1 MSRSARLLDLVQI
14 LRRHRQPV
22 RGQALADE
30 LQISLR
36 SLYRDI
42 NTLVGQ
48 GAPIEG
54 EAGIGYVLK
63 PGYLLPPLMFAEDE
77 IEALVLGSRWVV
89 RNGDRKLAEAA
100 GNALAKISAV
110 LPAHLRDEAE
120 GSGLVAGPSR
130 AELAPIDLADLR
142 DALRRE
148 RKVAFTYRDATDK
161 ASTRVVWPIA
171 VTFYDRARVLAA
183 WCELRQDYRH
193 FRLDRMSDLAIRDET
208 FPRRRRALMKEWR
221 ALEDAPKIG

>member
-42 NTLVGQ
+42 NTLIGQ

-63 PGYLLPPLMFAEDE
+63 PGYLLPPLMFAEEE

-89 RNGDRKLAEAA
+89 KNGDRKLADAA
-100 GNALAKISAV
+100 ANALAKISAI
-110 LPAHLRDEAE
+110 LPPHLRDEADA
-120 GSGLVAGPSR
+120 SGLVAGPSPFR
-130 AELAPIDLADLR
+130 ETPIDIADLR

-148 RKVAFTYRDATDK
+148 RKIAFTYRDAADK
-161 ASTRVVWPIA
+161 PSQRIVWPIA
-171 VTFYDRARVLAA
+171 ITFYERARVLAA

-193 FRLDRMSDLAIRDET
+193 FRLDRMSDLQTLEDPY
-208 FPRRRRALMKEWR
+208 PRRRRVLTKEWR
-221 ALEDAPKIG
+221 ALEDSLKLG

>member
-22 RGQALADE
+22 SGQALAEE
-30 LQISLR
+30 LTISLR
-36 SLYRDI
+36 TLYRDI
-42 NTLVGQ
+42 NTLIGQ

-63 PGYLLPPLMFAEDE
+63 PGFVLPPLMFAEDE

-89 RNGDRKLAEAA
+89 KNGDRKLADAA
-100 GNALAKISAV
+100 TNALAKISAI
-110 LPAHLRDEAE
+110 LPEHLRDEADA
-120 GSGLVAGPSR
+120 SGLVAGPSR
-130 AELAPIDLADLR
+130 IDPPPVDLGDLR

-148 RKVAFTYRDATDK
+148 CKVDFTYRDAEGK
-161 ASTRVVWPIA
+161 PSMRIVWPIA

-193 FRLDRMSDLAIRDET
+193 FRLDRMSDLHLQDGRY
-208 FPRRRRALMKEWR
+208 PRRRRVLMKEWR
-221 ALEDAPKIG
+221 AQDETPKIG

>member
-22 RGQALADE
+22 SGQALAVE
-30 LQISLR
+30 LEISLR
-36 SLYRDI
+36 TLYRDI

-63 PGYLLPPLMFAEDE
+63 PGFLLPPLMFAEDE

-89 RNGDRKLAEAA
+89 KNGDRKLADAA
-100 GNALAKISAV
+100 TNALAKISAI
-110 LPAHLRDEAE
+110 LPEHLRDEAE
-120 GSGLVAGPSR
+120 TSGLVAGPSR
-130 AELAPIDLADLR
+130 VEQTPVDLGDLR
-142 DALRRE
+142 QALRRE
-148 RKVAFTYRDATDK
+148 HKVDFTYHDAEGK
-161 ASTRVVWPIA
+161 PSMRVVWPIA

-193 FRLDRMSDLAIRDET
+193 FRLDRMSDLHVRGEGY
-208 FPRRRRALMKEWR
+208 PRRRRILMKEWR
-221 ALEDAPKIG
+221 AQNDRPKIG

>member
-22 RGQALADE
+22 SGQTLAEE
-30 LQISLR
+30 LEISLR
-36 SLYRDI
+36 TLYRDI
-42 NTLVGQ
+42 NTLIGQ

-63 PGYLLPPLMFAEDE
+63 PGYLLPPLMFAEEE

-89 RNGDRKLAEAA
+89 KNGDRKLADAA
-100 GNALAKISAV
+100 TNALAKISAI
-110 LPAHLRDEAE
+110 LPDHLRDEADE
-120 GSGLVAGPSR
+120 SGLVAGPSR
-130 AELAPIDLADLR
+130 VDQAPVDLGDLR

-148 RKVAFTYRDATDK
+148 CKVDFTYRDAESRP
-161 ASTRVVWPIA
+161 STRIVWPIA
-171 VTFYDRARVLAA
+171 ITFYDRARVLAA

-193 FRLDRMSDLAIRDET
+193 FRLDRMSDLHVQESRY
-208 FPRRRRALMKEWR
+208 PRRRRVLMKEWR
-221 ALEDAPKIG
+221 AQDEAPKVG

>member
-22 RGQALADE
+22 SGHALADE

-36 SLYRDI
+36 TLYRDI
-42 NTLVGQ
+42 NTLIGQ

-77 IEALVLGSRWVV
+77 IEALVLGSRWVM
-89 RNGDRKLAEAA
+89 RNGDGKLAAA
-100 GNALAKISAV
+100 ATNALAKISAI
-110 LPAHLRDEAE
+110 LPPHLQDEAE
-120 GSGLVAGPSR
+120 GSGLVPGRPFAEPPINLGELREALR
-130 AELAPIDLADLR
+130 AEQKA
-142 DALRRE
+142 
-148 RKVAFTYRDATDK
+148 AFMYRDAQER
-161 ASTRVVWPIA
+161 ASVRVVWPIA
-171 VTFYDRARVLAA
+171 LTFHERVRVLAA

-193 FRLDRMSDLAIRDET
+193 FRLDRMSELEIRPEKY
-208 FPRRRRALMKEWR
+208 PRRRRVLMKEWR
-221 ALEDAPKIG
+221 TQNDTPRRA